1 MSAGHLAL
9 AIANP
14 NDELP
19 PFYIT
24 AALMRYVITA
34 LSFLLTSGCS
44 FSHQMLYIFRLA
56 PDVGSKASA
65 SRLAEVSPLES
76 CPGVACSVSE
86 VLPIVWFIRNF
97 GDHF

>member
-1 MSAGHLAL
+1 MSADHLAL
-9 AIANP
+9 AIADL

-44 FSHQMLYIFRLA
+44 FSHQMLYIFRHA
-56 PDVGSKASA
+56 PDVGKSS
-65 SRLAEVSPLES
+65 
-76 CPGVACSVSE
+76 SE
-86 VLPIVWFIRNF
+86 YQTTW
-97 GDHF
+97 